1 MFLYLERRVSGCQ
14 AMLLEPRTEV
24 LMYSMWSDLSLEESD
39 NIISPEEAEAS
50 WSTAWKKK
58 SVLLFY

>member
-50 WSTAWKKK
+50 WSTA
-58 SVLLFY
+58 